1 MKSLILAL
9 LLAAPAAAQPPTPAG
24 PWDPAVRMAAQ
35 REAMKK
41 LDFLDGAW
49 RGPAT
54 ASEVPGPLVQTERV
68 GPLLDGTVK
77 LVEGRGYDGE
87 GRTVFNAFAIISYD
101 PVKRAY
107 ALRSYA
113 MGFVGDYP
121 LTVRPDGFSWSHPAG
136 PGTSIRYT
144 ATVRDGEWH
153 EVGERVA
160 EGAAPVKTVELR
172 VRRLGATD
180 WPKVATVP
188 PR

>member
-1 MKSLILAL
+1 MKTLILAL
-9 LLAAPAAAQPPTPAG
+9 LLASPAAAQPAG
-24 PWDPAVRMAAQ
+24 PWDPEVRMAAQ

-54 ASEVPGPLVQTERV
+54 ASETPGPLVQTERV
-68 GPLLDGTVK
+68 GSLLDGTVK
-77 LVEGRGYDGE
+77 LVEGRGYDAE

-136 PGTSIRYT
+136 PGASIRYT

-160 EGAAPVKTVELR
+160 EGSVPVKTVELR

-180 WPKVATVP
+180 WPKVETVP